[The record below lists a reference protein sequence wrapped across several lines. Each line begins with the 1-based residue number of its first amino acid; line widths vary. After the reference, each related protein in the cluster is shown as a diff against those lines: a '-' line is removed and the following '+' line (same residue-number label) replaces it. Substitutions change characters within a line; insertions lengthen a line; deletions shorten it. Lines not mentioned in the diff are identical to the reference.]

1 VAVTRRTSQ
10 RLTLVMLVLASIT
23 VITLDYRG
31 DARSSIASVRNA
43 ARDVLSPVQRLVSDV
58 LHPVGDFF
66 SGAVNYGAARN
77 ENQQLQAENGQL
89 RRQLAESGVAEQQ
102 LSQLLSQL
110 HLPFVENL
118 KTIPAQ
124 VIDESP
130 SNFDLEIEIDRGTGD
145 GVGQGMPVVAGPGLV
160 GSIISAG
167 THTAMVRLVTDPH
180 SSVGVRFGNNQ
191 FAVAAGQG
199 PNGTLALQFVQ
210 SGETV
215 HTGQVVTTSGLL
227 GAAFPADIPV
237 GTVAAVQSTP
247 GTYTQIASVKPYVDF
262 SILQY
267 VTVLQW
273 LPPA

>member
-1 VAVTRRTSQ
+1 MAVTRRASQ

-31 DARSSIASVRNA
+31 DARSTIASLRNG
-43 ARDVLSPVQRLVSDV
+43 ARDVVSPIQHVISDI

-77 ENQQLQAENGQL
+77 ENQVLQAENGRL
-89 RRQLAESGVAEQQ
+89 RRQIAEAGVAEQQ

-118 KTIPAQ
+118 RTVRAQ
-124 VIDESP
+124 VIDEAP
-130 SNFDLEIEIDRGTGD
+130 SNFDVEIEIDQGTGD
-145 GVGQGMPVVAGPGLV
+145 GIGKGMPVVAGPGLV
-160 GSIISAG
+160 GSIVSAG
-167 THTAMVRLVTDPH
+167 VHTAMVRLLTDPH
-180 SSVGVRFGNNQ
+180 SSVGVRFGKNE
-191 FAVAAGQG
+191 FAVVVGQG
-199 PNGTLALQFVQ
+199 PTNPLALQFVQ
-210 SGETV
+210 SGESV
-215 HTGQVVTTSGLL
+215 HAGEVVTTSGLL

-237 GTVAAVQSTP
+237 GTVTAVQSTP
-247 GTYTQIASVKPYVDF
+247 GAYTQVASVTPYVDF
-262 SILQY
+262 SVLQY